1 MANKQDC
8 LGDSIDLR
16 FIKGK
21 ERDGSED
28 SGPTPEEGVRLIKAF
43 RSIKNAALRTASIK
57 FLEKLAETRDL
68 QTSLRLFND

>member
-16 FIKGK
+16 FMKGK
-21 ERDGSED
+21 GRDRSED

-43 RSIKNAALRTASIK
+43 RGIKNADLRSAGIR
-57 FLEKLAETRDL
+57 FLEKLADTRDL
-68 QTSLRLFND
+68 QASLRLFID